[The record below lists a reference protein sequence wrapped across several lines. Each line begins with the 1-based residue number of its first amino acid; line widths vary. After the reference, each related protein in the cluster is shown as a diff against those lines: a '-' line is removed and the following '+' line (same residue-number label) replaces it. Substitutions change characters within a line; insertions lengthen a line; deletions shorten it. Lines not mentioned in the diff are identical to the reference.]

1 MTIVSQQWYEVKCE
15 WRSFENQSRANICWQ
30 YPVRIRKSVGIFGTW

>member
-15 WRSFENQSRANICWQ
+15 WRSFENQSRANLYWQ
-30 YPVRIRKSVGIFGTW
+30 YPVRIWLSTGIFRTR